1 MACDAGNGTRC
12 VADRVTT
19 PPQKNGRIHL
29 LHPEQHLVG
38 GLGGLRTS
46 VCPDRPAD
54 LPLRHESSGIQKK
67 PEGPDVGRQP

>member
-1 MACDAGNGTRC
+1 MACDVGNGTRR
-12 VADRVTT
+12 VADWVTT
-19 PPQKNGRIHL
+19 TNPENDRIHL

-54 LPLRHESSGIQKK
+54 LPLRHESSGIQKE
-67 PEGPDVGRQP
+67 PEGPDARVQP